1 MNRINE
7 KVAAWLMLEGNS
19 MGKLADELGINR
31 ATLRLKL
38 RGQNDWTWSQA
49 IALADIIG
57 CTPNELAGV
66 TNER

>member
-49 IALADIIG
+49 IAVADIIG

-66 TNER
+66 PNER